1 MISTPIKNDQIS
13 LTLPLFLARI
23 KIVIRVAVYLK
34 QESPEVSI
42 IKKTMPTDSNPTRIP
57 VQNKLIAMQT

>member
-13 LTLPLFLARI
+13 LTLALFLARI